1 MTTITESL
9 GTHLMVYLTYVCHK
23 CTSPPKVF
31 KTPFNLR
38 RHLTSPAHIEAL
50 LSQYVRR
57 IYTFVTG
64 ETNVVVVGD
73 TANEAPSQ
81 RKKTFNFHPATV
93 KPASKLVKI
102 TGEIVSALQPILTIV
117 KDDLIS
123 DQTNVLSLKLYPTA
137 HNLIVIALKAQLAD
151 LPRFLWTFEHKNDL
165 DKDDTIFV
173 NIIQCVLADFY
184 RKSQRSPHYQ
194 SKYERTFWID
204 RVVHIFRALGNH
216 SQLLGFQWCK
226 IPTEEHMEFILDP
239 HTLKRNVSNNFHDD
253 VGYDDRNR
261 NRLSFCVQCSCINI
275 TLSITTLD
283 PENDGSY
290 ITIRA
295 ICRYSNQRTNNN
307 T

>member
-1 MTTITESL
+1 MT
-9 GTHLMVYLTYVCHK
+9 
-23 CTSPPKVF
+23 
-31 KTPFNLR
+31 
-38 RHLTSPAHIEAL
+38 
-50 LSQYVRR
+50 Q
-57 IYTFVTG
+57 
-64 ETNVVVVGD
+64 
-73 TANEAPSQ
+73 PSQ

-261 NRLSFCVQCSCINI
+261 NRLEGVKHSNNDAIKIVHTSIELLDSVIQRHIFASFANLCLIKSFCVQCSCINI

-283 PENDGSY
+283 PENDDIPTKY
-290 ITIRA
+290 DNRA
-295 ICRYSNQRTNNN
+295 SWASVFELV
-307 T
+307 